1 MGEDGERVVVEAE
14 FELRRL
20 VAKVLVTCRED
31 DGHSGY
37 APLKEGGS
45 LATNGGWIR
54 LEDVYFLVNSL
65 NKSSFIMEKE
75 DEDPNNDLTF
85 YLDEKGGYDG
95 SKTSKDFVYAAPG
108 LQYEV
113 IGFFKRAPK
122 YEENRLPDENR
133 CGRLSSGGGALLSR
147 EPFRGGRRRREEK
160 GA

>member
-1 MGEDGERVVVEAE
+1 M
-14 FELRRL
+14 
-20 VAKVLVTCRED
+20 
-31 DGHSGY
+31 
-37 APLKEGGS
+37 KEGGS

-113 IGFFKRAPK
+113 IGFS
-122 YEENRLPDENR
+122 N
-133 CGRLSSGGGALLSR
+133 GRPSTRKTGSRTKTGAAAIV
-147 EPFRGGRRRREEK
+147 RRRRSTVPRTFSGRSPTK
-160 GA
+160 GRKRCLRNTNTCGR